1 MQLPSRFASNSHK
14 VASPSR
20 NEARKPDDSI
30 DQLLGLRKAPFPREV
45 NPLSVAVYPVS
56 RASGN
61 EPSNLKRY
69 VDDDLVYVVHLRRNK
84 LVIWSFIAVFVAI
97 YVLGLPL
104 WDGSNSQE
112 ASGSPRQRLL
122 EVAGDGGAFTSVMQ
136 PILPALA
143 VEKLAY
149 QVKNWPPSPT
159 FASWSPFVTS
169 MFAHGSLMHL
179 GFNCECPFCFQD
191 VS

>member
-1 MQLPSRFASNSHK
+1 MQLPSRFASNSRK

-20 NEARKPDDSI
+20 NQLRKPDDSI
-30 DQLLGLRKAPFPREV
+30 DQLLGPSKDPFPPKV
-45 NPLSVAVYPVS
+45 KPLSVAVDPVS
-56 RASGN
+56 RASGD
-61 EPSNLKRY
+61 EPTNLKRY
-69 VDDDLVYVVHLRRNK
+69 ADDDLVYVVHLRRNK

-104 WDGSNSQE
+104 RDGSDSQE
-112 ASGSPRQRLL
+112 ASGLPRQQLH
-122 EVAGDGGAFTSVMQ
+122 EVSKDGKAFTSAMQ

-143 VEKLAY
+143 VENLAY

-179 GFNCECPFCFQD
+179 IFNCKCLVCFQD
-191 VS
+191 AS